1 MKPQLD
7 DLAALR
13 EHRNSRLYRSL
24 TRTLRSY
31 NRLLIDGLHARGFT
45 DFSPAFP
52 QVLSNLD
59 TEGTRIGVLAARA
72 GVSRQAMGQLVAEIE
87 RSGYVRRSAAKEDA
101 RASVVRFTPRGKRLL
116 ENVLEL
122 VEQIEG
128 DFSAVIGAKAFA
140 AVRAGLGCIAAA
152 IDPEGAFGSTGDETP
167 DS

>member
-1 MKPQLD
+1 MKSPADELR
-7 DLAALR
+7 ALR
-13 EHRNSRLYRSL
+13 EQRNSRLYRSL
-24 TRTLRSY
+24 TRTLRVY
-31 NRLLIDGLHARGFT
+31 NRRLLDGLHARGFS

-59 TEGTRIGVLAARA
+59 SEGTRIGVLAARA

-101 RASVVRFTPRGKRLL
+101 RASVVRFTQRGKRLL

-128 DFSAVIGAKAFA
+128 EFQAVTGAKTFA

-152 IDPEGAFGSTGDETP
+152 IDPAGAFGSAGDEAP